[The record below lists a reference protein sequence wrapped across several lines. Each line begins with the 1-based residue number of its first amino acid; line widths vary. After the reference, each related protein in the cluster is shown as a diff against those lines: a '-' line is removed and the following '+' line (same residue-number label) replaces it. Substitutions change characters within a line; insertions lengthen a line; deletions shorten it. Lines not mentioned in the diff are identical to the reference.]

1 MAFPFIKAMKSII
14 KLKENYSFRRAYKK
28 GKSYV
33 SPYFVIYV
41 TKNRRGI
48 RLGITAGKKL
58 GCAVKRNRA
67 KRVIT
72 AAFRECLPYIK
83 EGYDFVIVARTRI
96 LNIKSTA
103 AAASMRSLLSSAG
116 VWSNEDNGQAANT
129 AD

>member
-1 MAFPFIKAMKSII
+1 MNSII

-33 SPYFVIYV
+33 SPYFVIYAV
-41 TKNRRGI
+41 KNRRGI

-72 AAFRECLPYIK
+72 AAFRECLPNINS
-83 EGYDFVIVARTRI
+83 GYDFVIVSRTRI
-96 LNIKSTA
+96 LDIKSTA
-103 AAASMRSLLSSAG
+103 AAASMKSLLKSAG
-116 VWSNEDNGQAANT
+116 VWSEKKENEQAADKHN
-129 AD
+129 